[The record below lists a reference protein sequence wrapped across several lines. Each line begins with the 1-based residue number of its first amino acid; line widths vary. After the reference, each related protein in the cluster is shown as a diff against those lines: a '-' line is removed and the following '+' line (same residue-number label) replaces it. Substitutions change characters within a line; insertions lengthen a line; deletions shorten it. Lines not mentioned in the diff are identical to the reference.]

1 MLQRIEGDNSGRV
14 VELPLHQIGDD
25 GFAVGPLDL
34 GFAVDGVRRLKRSR
48 TKNEFS
54 SRWCQLHRIVA
65 GVVPTF

>member
-54 SRWCQLHRIVA
+54 SR
-65 GVVPTF
+65 